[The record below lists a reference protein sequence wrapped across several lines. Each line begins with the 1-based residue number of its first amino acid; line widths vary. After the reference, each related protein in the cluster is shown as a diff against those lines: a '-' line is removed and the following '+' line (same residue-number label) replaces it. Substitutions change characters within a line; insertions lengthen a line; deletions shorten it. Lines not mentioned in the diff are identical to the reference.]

1 MSPCRAILTL
11 YVLSLAVGCLVGLAL
26 ANRWLAALDDE
37 RRRAREERE
46 ETHEEMVKRLLGP
59 NYLSRQQQ
67 QSLTAESDWL
77 IRDTAEK
84 GLVFERD
91 AGATAWSQN

>member
-11 YVLSLAVGCLVGLAL
+11 YVLSVAVGCLVGLAV
-26 ANRWLAALDDE
+26 ANRWLAALD
-37 RRRAREERE
+37 AERE
-46 ETHEEMVKRLLGP
+46 RAMSRDIET
-59 NYLSRQQQ
+59 
-67 QSLTAESDWL
+67 DWL
-77 IRDTAEK
+77 IRDAAEK

>member
-11 YVLSLAVGCLVGLAL
+11 YALSLAVGCLAGLAL
-26 ANRWLAALDDE
+26 ANRWLAVLDAERERE
-37 RRRAREERE
+37 RR
-46 ETHEEMVKRLLGP
+46 K
-59 NYLSRQQQ
+59 
-67 QSLTAESDWL
+67 SLTAERDWL